1 MSENQK
7 IPKIIHYCWFGGK
20 EKPEQVKKC
29 IESWKKYLSD
39 YQFMEWNEQNFD
51 VNQFQYTK
59 DAYAAKKYAFVSD
72 VARVKALLEY
82 GGIYFDTDVEVFKS
96 FDDILDAKCLLGFEE
111 GDYVATSMMG
121 AIPGYPLFQKFYDLY
136 KRIPFYDENGKII
149 EGTNV
154 SKLTELLEEYSLQ
167 RNNCYQELRDGMKI
181 YPKEYFSPYVYTYCT
196 YQITDNSYCVHHF
209 YVSWLPWYVKVKK
222 NIKKYLVKIIG
233 LEKAKKLLERDSL

>member
-29 IESWKKYLSD
+29 IGSWKKYLSN

-111 GDYVATSMMG
+111 
-121 AIPGYPLFQKFYDLY
+121 
-136 KRIPFYDENGKII
+136 
-149 EGTNV
+149 
-154 SKLTELLEEYSLQ
+154 
-167 RNNCYQELRDGMKI
+167 
-181 YPKEYFSPYVYTYCT
+181 
-196 YQITDNSYCVHHF
+196 
-209 YVSWLPWYVKVKK
+209 
-222 NIKKYLVKIIG
+222 
-233 LEKAKKLLERDSL
+233 